1 MNAVQAL
8 DRFLQQTLDPLKARR
23 YCDLILRPKGQR
35 RFLGDLY
42 HAVGNSFR
50 AGLRNTPLSDRQRA
64 QPGYSFSEVRGFGAS
79 ETSLNDGFEELM
91 PNTGWLLI
99 DTEGRF
105 GIYQPEDMIDDRREI
120 DAQQAAPSNGG

>member
-8 DRFLQQTLDPLKARR
+8 DRFLQQTLDPLKVRR

-42 HAVGNSFR
+42 HTIGSSFR
-50 AGLRNTPLSDRQRA
+50 VGLRDTQLSDQQRA
-64 QPGYSFSEVRGFGAS
+64 QPGYSFSEARGFGTP
-79 ETSLNDGFEELM
+79 ETSLKDGFEELM

-99 DTEGRF
+99 DREGRF
-105 GIYQPEDMIDDRREI
+105 GIYQPEDMIDDRRQI
-120 DAQQAAPSNGG
+120 LAQQAAPSNGG